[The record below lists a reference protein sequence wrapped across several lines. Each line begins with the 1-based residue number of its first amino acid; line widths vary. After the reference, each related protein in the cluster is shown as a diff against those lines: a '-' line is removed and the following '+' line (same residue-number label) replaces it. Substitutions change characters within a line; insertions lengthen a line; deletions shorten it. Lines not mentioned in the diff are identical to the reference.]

1 MTDLFVFPDIAGN
14 EINLS
19 SSENYKSH
27 ALAEHSCVDAI
38 VSQFNNEFYW
48 YLKDQ
53 EELNLI
59 DLGANIG
66 LFSVFVSPVCEKVFS
81 VEPTCLLYTS
91 DAADE

>member
-38 VSQFNNEFYW
+38 VSQFNNEFYY

-59 DLGANIG
+59 DIGANIG
-66 LFSVFVSPVCEKVFS
+66 LFSLFVSPVC
-81 VEPTCLLYTS
+81 
-91 DAADE
+91 

>member
-1 MTDLFVFPDIAGN
+1 MTDLFVFPDLAGN

-19 SSENYKSH
+19 SSENYRNH
-27 ALAEHSCVDAI
+27 ATADHSCVDAI

-66 LFSVFVSPVCEKVFS
+66 LFSVFVSPVCELS
-81 VEPTCLLYTS
+81 LIHI
-91 DAADE
+91 

>member
-19 SSENYKSH
+19 SSENYKKH
-27 ALAEHSCVDAI
+27 ATADHSCVDAI

-66 LFSVFVSPVCEKVFS
+66 LFSVFVFS
-81 VEPTCLLYTS
+81 CM
-91 DAADE
+91 